1 MRLAKL
7 GKGMLSVPQMELN
20 SGLSPSAKQR
30 QNPSTGP
37 PVCVSGFE
45 YIHLPIMLKGN
56 SKCR

>member
-7 GKGMLSVPQMELN
+7 EKGMLSVPQMELN

-45 YIHLPIMLKGN
+45 YMAGLD
-56 SKCR
+56 C